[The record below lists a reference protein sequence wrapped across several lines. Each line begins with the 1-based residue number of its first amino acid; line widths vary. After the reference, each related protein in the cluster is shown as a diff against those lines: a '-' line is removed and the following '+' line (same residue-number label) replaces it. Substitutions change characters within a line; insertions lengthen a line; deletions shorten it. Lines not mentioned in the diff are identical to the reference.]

1 LDATLEVID
10 NYNMRCQSF
19 VDISPNVLFQ
29 TPTSDSSN
37 RHESLMNFLETTGRV
52 EVLWYPLSDKVW
64 LKVWTVTK
72 TKPHASTPVEL
83 SYNYPFSHNLSK
95 FQGLLLKTIIQL
107 WPSLTP
113 RFSRMC
119 TDGIA
124 AHLLRSASDLWGP
137 SKNSLL
143 YAKET
148 TTRLT
153 VSGYAVH
160 IRRSEIQEAVHDF
173 TAKVSA
179 LLTAYASS
187 SKWPINGPIE
197 IRLTGLDDP
206 STVVVGH
213 GMSAQSPT
221 ASSLVFDSLCTK
233 NGWDVAVW
241 FNVLTFPGTSSS
253 DEFYTELE
261 SWLQERFSG
270 DRGRLMPEWSKGWG
284 YTKSEGA
291 WTNEEFLETVRQALA
306 TAHHT
311 SAWDFYVQTMS
322 KYDRYNLFTNSLLKR
337 LASQS
342 AGVAVDSS
350 SS

>member
-1 LDATLEVID
+1 
-10 NYNMRCQSF
+10 
-19 VDISPNVLFQ
+19 
-29 TPTSDSSN
+29 
-37 RHESLMNFLETTGRV
+37 MNFLETTGRV

-119 TDGIA
+119 TDVIA

-179 LLTAYASS
+179 LLKAYASN

-197 IRLTGLDDP
+197 ID
-206 STVVVGH
+206 
-213 GMSAQSPT
+213 
-221 ASSLVFDSLCTK
+221 
-233 NGWDVAVW
+233 
-241 FNVLTFPGTSSS
+241 
-253 DEFYTELE
+253 
-261 SWLQERFSG
+261 
-270 DRGRLMPEWSKGWG
+270 
-284 YTKSEGA
+284 
-291 WTNEEFLETVRQALA
+291 
-306 TAHHT
+306 
-311 SAWDFYVQTMS
+311 
-322 KYDRYNLFTNSLLKR
+322 
-337 LASQS
+337 
-342 AGVAVDSS
+342 
-350 SS
+350 